1 MELNYQDNDIKT
13 ASLYLNTH
21 RVSRVSKLIPRIVN
35 ITRLHTAER
44 DRVEHFIKDVYRQKY
59 RAEISVNY
67 PVLMS
72 VRNESDEILAAVGF
86 RFAEQQPLFLE
97 QYLDNPVEAYLPSQR
112 NEIVEI
118 GNLASAGKG
127 ASIFLFAALAS
138 YLDFYGISY
147 AVITGTNYLHQYFDK
162 IGLNP
167 VQLAEADISFL
178 TERQEDWGSYYDQ
191 KPRVLAGN
199 VQTGIKKLNRLFG
212 AKYTPCPSPLCTR
225 LHYQTEGHA

>member
-1 MELNYQDNDIKT
+1 MELSYQDNDINT
-13 ASLYLNTH
+13 ASLYLNTQ
-21 RVSRVSKLIPRIVN
+21 RVSRVSKLTPRIVN
-35 ITRLHTAER
+35 ITRQHTVER
-44 DRVEHFIKDVYRQKY
+44 DRVEQFIKGIYQQKY
-59 RAEISVNY
+59 HATISVNY

-72 VRNESDEILAAVGF
+72 VRNDNNEILAAVGF
-86 RFAEQQPLFLE
+86 RFAKQQTLFLE
-97 QYLDNPVEAYLPSQR
+97 QYLDRPVEACLPSQR
-112 NEIVEI
+112 SEIVEI

-138 YLDFYGISY
+138 YLDFHGISY
-147 AVITGTNYLHQYFDK
+147 AVITGTNYLHHYFDK

-178 TERQEDWGSYYDQ
+178 TEGHEDWGSYYDQ

-212 AKYTPCPSPLCTR
+212 AKYTPSPSPLCTR
-225 LHYQTEGHA
+225 LHYQAEGHA